1 MIGANNSYSKKRNTI
16 EGIKFYRNNYQRRLM
31 QVKRSN
37 DEQVKIAFENW
48 KKLAKEKIKE
58 CNNNQISE
66 EELFEWMIINKNL

>member
-1 MIGANNSYSKKRNTI
+1 
-16 EGIKFYRNNYQRRLM
+16 M

-66 EELFEWMIINKNL
+66 EELFEWMTKNKNS